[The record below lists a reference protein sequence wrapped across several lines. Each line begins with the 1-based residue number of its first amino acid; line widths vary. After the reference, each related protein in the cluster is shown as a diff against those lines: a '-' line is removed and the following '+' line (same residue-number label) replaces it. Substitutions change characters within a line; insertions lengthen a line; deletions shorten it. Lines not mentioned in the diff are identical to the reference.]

1 MRNYALVTGAYWAD
15 TIADG
20 AIRILVLFYF
30 YELGYS
36 PFAVASLFL
45 FYELFGIV
53 TNLVGGYVA
62 ARLGLKTTLVAGLG
76 TQLLALAMLAL
87 VPESWLV
94 VAYVMVAQALSGIA
108 KDLTKMSSKSAVK
121 LVVPEGESG

>member
-1 MRNYALVTGAYWAD
+1 MQRQGDLRNYAVVTGAYWAD

-20 AIRILVLFYF
+20 AIRVLVLFYF

-45 FYELFGIV
+45 FYELFGIF
-53 TNLVGGYVA
+53 TNLGGGYLA
-62 ARLGLKTTLVAGLG
+62 ARFGLKSTLVAGLG
-76 TQLLALAMLAL
+76 TQLVALAMLAA

-94 VAYVMVAQALSGIA
+94 VA
-108 KDLTKMSSKSAVK
+108 
-121 LVVPEGESG
+121 